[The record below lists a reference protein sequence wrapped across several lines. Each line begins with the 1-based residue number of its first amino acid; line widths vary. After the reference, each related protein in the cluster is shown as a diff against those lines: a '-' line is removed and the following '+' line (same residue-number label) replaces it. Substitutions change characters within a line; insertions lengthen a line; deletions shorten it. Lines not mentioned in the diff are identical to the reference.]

1 MYDLLIKKGRVV
13 DPAQGIDEQL
23 DIAINQDRI
32 AQVTK
37 DIPSNEGRQ
46 VINTEGKIV
55 TPGLIDIHSHVY
67 NSITQIGTEPDE
79 AGVRQGVTTVVD
91 AGSAG
96 WATFG
101 GFRKYV
107 IPAAQTSVFLFL
119 HLSSFGKSLAT
130 ELNDWSEIDVEAT
143 AAAVEANRDLIKGV
157 KLRMTGTDFIAQNGV
172 RLVQMAKEIATR
184 FGLPIMVHLGDR
196 LQKVPPTMTQ
206 EYLPLLEKGDI
217 LSHVF
222 TARSGGILKADGRVM
237 TELKEAAD
245 RGVLLDIANGRYN
258 LGYDVARKCLDQ
270 GIIPDIISSDL
281 TLPAITG
288 PVYGLTVTMS
298 KLLGLGLSLNQVIEM
313 ATINPAKAIRE
324 DNRIGSLKPGMIAD
338 VSVLQ
343 LLSGRWQLKE
353 LEGAIME
360 TNRLLSPVTTVKSG
374 KVISAKPVAQP
385 QPMD

>member
-13 DPAQGIDEQL
+13 DPAQKLDEQL

-55 TPGLIDIHSHVY
+55 TPGLIDIHCHVY
-67 NSITQIGTEPDE
+67 DSISNIGAEPDA

-119 HLSSFGKSLAT
+119 HLGSFGKSLAT

-143 AAAVEANRDLIKGV
+143 AAAVEANQDLIKGV
-157 KLRMTGTDFIAQNGV
+157 KLRMTGTAFIAQNGV
-172 RLVQMAKEIATR
+172 RLVQMAKEVATR

-206 EYLPLLEKGDI
+206 GYLPLLEKGDI

-258 LGYDVARKCLDQ
+258 LDYDVARKCLDQ

-298 KLLGLGLSLNQVIEM
+298 KLLGLGLSLNQVVEM

-324 DNRIGSLKPGMIAD
+324 DNRIGSLKPGMVAD
-338 VSVLQ
+338 VSILQ
-343 LLSGRWQLKE
+343 LLSGRWQLRE
-353 LEGAIME
+353 LEDAME

-374 KVISAKPVAQP
+374 KVISAEPVAQP

>member
-1 MYDLLIKKGRVV
+1 MYDLLIKKGRLI
-13 DPAQGIDEQL
+13 DPAQKLDEQL

-32 AQVTK
+32 AQVTN

-46 VINTEGKIV
+46 VIDAEGKIV
-55 TPGLIDIHSHVY
+55 TPGLIDIHCHVY
-67 NSITQIGTEPDE
+67 DSITQIGVEPDE

-107 IPAAQTSVFLFL
+107 IPAARTSVFLFL
-119 HLSSFGKSLAT
+119 HIGAFGKSLAS

-143 AAAVEANRDLIKGV
+143 TATIEANRDLIKGV
-157 KLRMTGTDFIAQNGV
+157 KLRMTGTSFIAQNGV
-172 RLVQMAKEIATR
+172 RLVQTAKEVATR
-184 FGLPIMVHLGDR
+184 FGLPFMVHLGDR
-196 LQKVPPTMTQ
+196 TQKVPPTMTQ
-206 EYLPLLEKGDI
+206 KYLPLLEKGDI
-217 LSHVF
+217 LSHIF
-222 TARSGGILKADGRVM
+222 TARSGGILKDDGRVM

-245 RGVLLDIANGRYN
+245 RGVLLDIANSRYN
-258 LGYDVARKCLDQ
+258 LNYDVADKCLNQ

-298 KLLGLGLSLNQVIEM
+298 KLLKLGLSLNQVIEM
-313 ATINPAKAIRE
+313 TTTNPAKAIRE
-324 DNRIGSLKPGMIAD
+324 DSRIGSLKSGMVAD

-343 LLSGRWQLKE
+343 LLSGRWQLRE
-353 LEGAIME
+353 LEDIME

-374 KVISAKPVAQP
+374 MVIPADPVAQP

>member
-1 MYDLLIKKGRVV
+1 MYHLLIKGGRVI

-32 AQVTK
+32 AQVAK

-67 NSITQIGTEPDE
+67 DSITQIGAEPDE

-107 IPAAQTSVFLFL
+107 IPATQTSVFLFL

-130 ELNDWSEIDVEAT
+130 ELNDWSEIDIEAT
-143 AAAVEANRDLIKGV
+143 AAAVEANQDLIKGV

-172 RLVQMAKEIATR
+172 RLVQMAKEVATK

-196 LQKVPPTMTQ
+196 LQKVPPTLTQ

-245 RGVLLDIANGRYN
+245 RGVLLDIASGRYN

-324 DNRIGSLKPGMIAD
+324 DNRNGSP
-338 VSVLQ
+338 
-343 LLSGRWQLKE
+343 
-353 LEGAIME
+353 
-360 TNRLLSPVTTVKSG
+360 
-374 KVISAKPVAQP
+374 AK
-385 QPMD
+385 